1 MLTIKPKHRTLNRGR
16 TGRQCD
22 PHTRQ
27 CADGDDARVETRP
40 YPAYRGAVEIARFDG
55 DALISNLVTAG
66 RLYVEQ
72 DGRAVVLAPGGGAIS
87 DAARAYSRRFD
98 DPLGCVGVKIPKSA
112 LSPPSR
118 V

>member
-27 CADGDDARVETRP
+27 CADGDDARVDTRP
-40 YPAYRGAVEIARFDG
+40 HPAYRGAVEIARFDG

-66 RLYVEQ
+66 RLYAEQ
-72 DGRAVVLAPGGGAIS
+72 GGRAVVLAPGDGAIS
-87 DAARAYSRRFD
+87 DAARAHSRRFD